1 MIKVIYVAGSY
12 RASTV
17 WDVDRNIVAARELGA
32 EVMRLG
38 AIPLIP
44 HSNTSHMDGIVDDE
58 FILEGTMELCRRC
71 DALITVKGWKT
82 SGGSRLEVE
91 EMVRLGKPVFETVS
105 ALRDW
110 LRQG

>member
-1 MIKVIYVAGSY
+1 MIKVIYVAGPY
-12 RASTV
+12 RASTI
-17 WDVDRNIVAARELGA
+17 WGVDQNIVEARALGA
-32 EVMRLG
+32 EVLRLR

-82 SGGSRLEVE
+82 SSGTRLEIE
-91 EMVRLGKPVFETVS
+91 EMVRLGKPVFETIS

-110 LRQG
+110 LKE